1 MDLIDRYLAA
11 IARRLPAD
19 KADDIVAEIR
29 DDLLTRIEARE
40 DKAGRPLDKSEVSDL
55 IKEMGH
61 PLLVAS
67 RYRPQQY
74 LVGPDAFPFFVATLR
89 IVAMFL
95 AVAFVVT
102 AASRVV
108 FGYADVARAVAQA
121 LGDLVNSAITG
132 LGIVTVIFFVLERT
146 GFPANHVAKWRPQEL
161 PEVKDKQP
169 STWGSAFEVAAGV
182 YFILWWCGLVPF
194 PGYYSNVKGLTL
206 TPDPIWAAL
215 WWPVLAL
222 MVARLVYNVVQWL
235 RPRWKLVRGVLSIA
249 TAAGGLALLGL
260 IYQAGHWLTAG
271 GTIPGGDIAEI
282 DRSVNLGIR
291 WAIVMVGAIWAWQC
305 LQELWTLV
313 TGRPRGHRIAAA

>member
-40 DKAGRPLDKSEVSDL
+40 DKAGRPLDKGEVSDL

-95 AVAFVVT
+95 AVAFAVT

-108 FGYADVARAVAQA
+108 FGHADVARAVAQA

-235 RPRWKLVRGVLSIA
+235 RPRWKLVRGVLSVA
-249 TAAGGLALLGL
+249 TAAGGLALLGI

-291 WAIVMVGAIWAWQC
+291 WAIVMVGAIWVWQC